1 MNRLA
6 GSLAISVCMMMPAAA
21 ADLRMPVK
29 APPPVAVAV
38 FNWTG
43 CYVGADAGYLR
54 SRGREFDPDGVTFT
68 SRPSPSSGTFGG
80 HVGCRYQVASS
91 FVIGAEGDVAWLRGT
106 DQDRYFTGAGG
117 NTGNDGELGLR
128 WNASARGILGF
139 GVNRA
144 LFYGTGGASFINV
157 RGCDRVPAAGPCF
170 PGTDFGGTMSGW
182 VAGGGIAYAFTD
194 NLIGRVEY
202 LHADYRSKNFSLPHS
217 RSFKPPRSA

>member
-1 MNRLA
+1 MWVPTP
-6 GSLAISVCMMMPAAA
+6 AIS
-21 ADLRMPVK
+21 
-29 APPPVAVAV
+29 
-38 FNWTG
+38 
-43 CYVGADAGYLR
+43 GAGAGK
-54 SRGREFDPDGVTFT
+54 SDPDGVTFT
-68 SRPSPSSGTFGG
+68 SRPSPSSGTSGG

-202 LHADYRSKNFSLPHS
+202 LHADYRCEELLHS
-217 RSFKPPRSA
+217 RIRAVSNHHRQLEDGHGARRTELEVWRPCRRALLSSIGKSY